1 MKSSLEKL
9 SDTRVR
15 LTVELP
21 YEELQPSLD
30 AAYKRIAGQVNIP
43 GFRKGKVPAR
53 IIEQRFGRG
62 VVLEDALNEAVPA
75 AYEAAAAEQGVTAL
89 GQPQVNIDQN
99 LEELTEG
106 TEIVF
111 TAEVDVR
118 PEIELPDY
126 KGLTVEVADVEV
138 TEADINEQLDEL
150 RGRFATVTPVER
162 AAADG
167 DLVVVDVSGTL
178 DGVEVEEF
186 SGAGMTFQIGAGNM
200 IEGFDDAVRGKSE
213 GETAT
218 FSHTPPEGPLAGKE
232 VELSVAIKGVREREL
247 PAADDEFAEMASEF
261 DTIEE
266 LRDDLADRLARVK
279 LVEQG
284 IEARDKLAELLLETV
299 EVPVP
304 EGVLADMLEQHFS
317 DGHGD
322 EEHKAQVEEETRT
335 SLRSQF
341 LLDAIADAEEL
352 DVDQEELSQWIMQQ
366 APRYQMTPDQF
377 IQALMQANQLSNA
390 FGDVRRGKALSVVL
404 ENAVITDASGHVV
417 DLSALDEIEDEEP
430 LLPSE
435 EDMLEMEEE
444 ILEAE
449 AEFLEAEAL
458 LEAEA
463 DEIIEVDEI
472 VEVIEAADGEI
483 IEVIEIDETV
493 VVVDEAGGADQGG
506 AEPKG

>member
-15 LTVELP
+15 LTVEMP
-21 YEELQPSLD
+21 FEELQPSLD

-75 AYEAAAAEQGVTAL
+75 AYEAAVAEQGVTAL
-89 GQPQVNIDQN
+89 GQPQINIDQN
-99 LEELTEG
+99 LDELTDG
-106 TEIVF
+106 SEIVF

-118 PEIELPDY
+118 PEIELPEY
-126 KGLTVEVADVEV
+126 KGLAVEVADVEV

-167 DLVVVDVSGTL
+167 DLVVVDVTGTL

-186 SGAGMTFQIGAGNM
+186 SGTGMTFQIGAGNM
-200 IEGFDDAVRGKSE
+200 IEGFDDAVRGQSE
-213 GETAT
+213 GDTAT
-218 FSHTPPEGPLAGKE
+218 FRHTPPEGPLAGKE
-232 VELSVAIKGVREREL
+232 VELLVAIKGVREREL
-247 PAADDEFAEMASEF
+247 PTADDDFAQLASEF
-261 DTIEE
+261 DTIAE
-266 LRDDLADRLARVK
+266 LRGDLAQRLARVR

-284 IEARDKLAELLLETV
+284 IEARDKLAERLLESV

-322 EEHKAQVEEETRT
+322 DEHKAQVEEETRT

-390 FGDVRRGKALSVVL
+390 FGDVRRGKALTVVL
-404 ENAVITDASGHVV
+404 ENAAITDASGRVV
-417 DLSALDEIEDEEP
+417 DLSALDEIEDDEP

-435 EDMLEMEEE
+435 EDMLAMEEE
-444 ILEAE
+444 ILEAQ
-449 AEFLEAEAL
+449 AEFEEAEAV

-463 DEIIEVDEI
+463 DEIIEV
-472 VEVIEAADGEI
+472 IEAADGEI
-483 IEVIEIDETV
+483 VEVIEIDETV
-493 VVVDEAGGADQGG
+493 VVVDEAATTDEGSGT
-506 AEPKG
+506 PKG